1 MGGKA
6 EDRVDDHGGGDVI
19 VVGELLGAHW
29 RGTPGPLGGG
39 HVDPLVLCFST
50 TSEKLP
56 NVGG

>member
-1 MGGKA
+1 MGGEA
-6 EDRVDDHGGGDVI
+6 EDRVNNHSGGDVI

-39 HVDPLVLCFST
+39 HVDPLVLGFST

>member
-1 MGGKA
+1 MGGEA
-6 EDRVDDHGGGDVI
+6 EDRVNDHGGGDVI

-39 HVDPLVLCFST
+39 HVDLLVLGFST

-56 NVGG
+56 SVEG